1 MNKKLIALAI
11 AGATMATT
19 AHAAEL
25 YNNGDSTFSVGGH
38 LSLSV
43 AGSDEG
49 DVGVT
54 SNSPRINMEATHN
67 LGAGYTM
74 DVKGEWATN
83 LLNGG
88 EQAFTTRLGYMGIT
102 HDVYGRAVAGT
113 QWAPYYD
120 VAGVADMPIAFA
132 NDFIYENHG
141 NLGTGRAEA
150 MLSYRNSFDFGD
162 AGAFNLGLALQG
174 RNDDTSTGGE
184 FDSNGDYVET
194 TSGAKYGNRAQIAL
208 GYDIMDFGLGYAYN
222 TGDFTEAG
230 SSTSKTA
237 ESHALSAKYGSYG
250 NGLYVAGVYAKNE
263 NMQEYTNYSRG
274 GFPTVADGT
283 IEDANSYEFLVAY
296 ALSNSL
302 NLSVNYEGVED
313 AAASKTV
320 YSQSAIQAEYNF
332 TPKFVGFAGY
342 QIDLGNDYD
351 SEKDNKWNIGA
362 RYYL

>member
-1 MNKKLIALAI
+1 MNKTLIALAI

-38 LSLSV
+38 LSLSA

-120 VAGVADMPIAFA
+120 VAGAADMPIAFA
-132 NDFIYENHG
+132 TDYLYDDHG
-141 NLGTGRAEA
+141 NLGTGRANS
-150 MLSYRNSFDFGD
+150 MLSYRNSVDFGD
-162 AGAFNLGLALQG
+162 AGVFNLGLGIQG
-174 RNDDTSTGGE
+174 RTDTGSTE
-184 FDSNGDYVET
+184 YVYDSEADSHNEVT
-194 TSGAKYGNRAQIAL
+194 KGAHYGNRAQVAL
-208 GYDIMDFGLGYAYN
+208 SYDFAGFNLGYAYN
-222 TGDFTEAG
+222 SGDFTFEDN
-230 SSTSKTA
+230 SKTETA
-237 ESHALSAKYGSYG
+237 SSNLVSAKYGSYG
-250 NGLYVAGVYAKNE
+250 AGLYVAAVYANNNFMNAYDSAGAKDRSN
-263 NMQEYTNYSRG
+263 
-274 GFPTVADGT
+274 T
-283 IEDANSYEFLVAY
+283 IEESTATEFIVAY
-296 ALSNSL
+296 ALDNSL
-302 NLSVNYEGVED
+302 NVSLNYENVED
-313 AAASKTV
+313 AIDSKNVLSHT
-320 YSQSAIQAEYNF
+320 AIQAEYNF

-342 QIDLGNDYD
+342 QVDLGDDYG
-351 SEKDNKWNIGA
+351 SEKDNKWNFGA

>member
-132 NDFIYENHG
+132 TDYLYEDHG
-141 NLGTGRAEA
+141 NLGTGRADA
-150 MLSYRNSFDFGD
+150 MFSYRNSFDFGE

-174 RNDDTSTGGE
+174 RNDDTG
-184 FDSNGDYVET
+184 VE
-194 TSGAKYGNRAQIAL
+194 AKWIEADNEYQQVNVGNRYGNRAQVAL
-208 GYDIMDFGLGYAYN
+208 SYDLAGFNLGYAFN
-222 TGDFTEAG
+222 TGDFTEAA
-230 SSTSKTA
+230 TSKTETA
-237 ESHALSAKYGSYG
+237 EAHTVSAKYGSYG
-250 NGLYVAGVYAKNE
+250 KGLYVAGVYNSSEFMNNGNDSAKMAESNAVE
-263 NMQEYTNYSRG
+263 LI
-274 GFPTVADGT
+274 A
-283 IEDANSYEFLVAY
+283 AY

-313 AAASKTV
+313 AVASKTV